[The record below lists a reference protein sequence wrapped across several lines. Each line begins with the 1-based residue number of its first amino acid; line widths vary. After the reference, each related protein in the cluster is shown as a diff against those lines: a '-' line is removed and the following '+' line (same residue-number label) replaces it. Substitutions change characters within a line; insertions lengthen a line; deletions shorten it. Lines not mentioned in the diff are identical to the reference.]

1 MKNITIMMMLSLVTA
16 ILAACGGAE
25 STGQEAKAD
34 EEADS
39 GEKTEIEYWHV
50 NAETQG
56 GASVER
62 LVEDFNA
69 ESDTVEVTARY
80 NPDMYAGLMSNLQA
94 DVAAG
99 NSPAVV
105 QVGWAFLDYF
115 SENFHYV
122 EPQQV
127 IEEFHEEDADFLEEN
142 FLPNVLDLAMNS
154 DGSQVGVPYSLSTPV
169 LYLNQDMLEAAGLD
183 TEGPET
189 WEEVREYA
197 KAIKEG
203 TDNYGIYI
211 QEPADS
217 WGQQAMV
224 ESNGADFIE
233 DGQAAFAS
241 DAGIEVFEYY
251 QDMVI
256 EDESAL
262 HIGWDQGI
270 QSFIDGNVGMLFTT
284 IAQRNNVQNNSDFN
298 ITAIEAPGWEGEERR
313 LPAGGAMLA
322 ITAEEDEQQSAA
334 WEFMSYLYSVEG
346 VTEWTKGT
354 GYVPPREGVAD
365 NPDGLREFL
374 EENEMMKP
382 AVDQMDSVVPWASF
396 PGDAGLEAE
405 QKLLD
410 MRDII
415 LGSDVDVEETVKNTE
430 DEINALLD

>member
-1 MKNITIMMMLSLVTA
+1 MKNITLMMMLSLVTA

-34 EEADS
+34 EEAGS

-56 GASVER
+56 GASVEK

-142 FLPNVLDLAMNS
+142 FLPNVLDLAVNS

-197 KAIKEG
+197 KAIKEE

-256 EDESAL
+256 EDGSAL

-284 IAQRNNVQNNSDFN
+284 IAQRNNVQNNSEFN
-298 ITAIEAPGWEGEERR
+298 ITAIEAPSWEGEERR

-322 ITAEEDEQQSAA
+322 ITAEEDDQQSAA

-365 NPDGLREFL
+365 NPDGLQDFL

-382 AVDQMDSVVPWASF
+382 AIDQMESVVPWASF